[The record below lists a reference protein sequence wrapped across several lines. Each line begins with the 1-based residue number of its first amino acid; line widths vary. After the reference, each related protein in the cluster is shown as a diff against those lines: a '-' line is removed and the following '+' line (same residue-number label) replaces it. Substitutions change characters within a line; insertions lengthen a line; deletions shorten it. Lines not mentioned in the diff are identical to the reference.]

1 MPKISRKRIILL
13 VICLA
18 IIIPIILYVAAPKL
32 IVKRLIGLQRKA
44 AKLTVKSAVV
54 GDHTI
59 VYSEGG
65 TGETILM
72 VHGFG
77 GNKDNWL
84 RFAKFFTPQYHVIIP
99 DLPGYGESTRLED
112 ARYNIMAQVE
122 RLNAF
127 CKGLG
132 ISQFHM
138 VGNSMGGNISG
149 NYAAK
154 YPEMV
159 KTLALFDASGVNS
172 PIQSERERLIE
183 KGFNPMIVHS
193 RADFDRY
200 LKFIFAK
207 PPVIPP
213 IAKRVFAAEAAAD
226 KSKNEKLFQDMVMD
240 NFDLEGN
247 LSKIPQ
253 PTLILW
259 GDTDRVLDVSSVSIF
274 EKIRNHKKVIMKDC
288 GHVPMIERP
297 EETASLYLDFLKS
310 SHLSRTK

>member
-1 MPKISRKRIILL
+1 MPKLSRKRIILL

-18 IIIPIILYVAAPKL
+18 IVIPIILYVATPKL

-44 AKLTVKSAVV
+44 AKLAVKSAVV
-54 GDHTI
+54 GDHII

-99 DLPGYGESTRLED
+99 DLPGYGESTRLQD

-159 KTLALFDASGVNS
+159 KTLALW
-172 PIQSERERLIE
+172 
-183 KGFNPMIVHS
+183 M
-193 RADFDRY
+193 
-200 LKFIFAK
+200 
-207 PPVIPP
+207 
-213 IAKRVFAAEAAAD
+213 RV
-226 KSKNEKLFQDMVMD
+226 V
-240 NFDLEGN
+240 
-247 LSKIPQ
+247 
-253 PTLILW
+253 
-259 GDTDRVLDVSSVSIF
+259 
-274 EKIRNHKKVIMKDC
+274 
-288 GHVPMIERP
+288 
-297 EETASLYLDFLKS
+297 
-310 SHLSRTK
+310 

>member
-18 IIIPIILYVAAPKL
+18 IIIPIILYVAAPRL

-65 TGETILM
+65 TGETIIM

-84 RFAKFFTPQYHVIIP
+84 RFAKFITPQYHVLIP
-99 DLPGYGESTRLED
+99 DLPGYGESTRLEN

-132 ISQFHM
+132 ISQFHI

-149 NYAAK
+149 NYAAR

-159 KTLALFDASGVNS
+159 KTLALFASSGVKS
-172 PIQSERERLIE
+172 PIQNERERLIE
-183 KGFNPMIVHS
+183 KGFNPVVVHS
-193 RADFDRY
+193 PADFDRY
-200 LKFIFAK
+200 LKFIFVK
-207 PPVIPP
+207 PPFIPP
-213 IAKRVFAAEAAAD
+213 IAKKVFAEQAAEE
-226 KSKNEKLFQDMVMD
+226 KSKNEKLFQDMLMD
-240 NFDLEGN
+240 DLELEGN

-259 GDTDRVLDVSSVSIF
+259 GDTDRVVDVSSVSIF
-274 EKIRNHKKVIMKDC
+274 EKIKNHTKVIMKDC

-297 EETASLYLDFLKS
+297 EETASLYLDFLKG
-310 SHLSRTK
+310 SH

>member
-1 MPKISRKRIILL
+1 MPKLSRNRIILL
-13 VICLA
+13 LICLVV
-18 IIIPIILYVAAPKL
+18 IIPIALYVAAPRL
-32 IVKRLIGLQRKA
+32 MVKRLIGLQRKA

-65 TGETILM
+65 TGETIIM

-84 RFAKFFTPQYHVIIP
+84 RFAKFITPQYHVIIP
-99 DLPGYGESTRLED
+99 DLPGYGESTKLEN

-127 CKGLG
+127 CKELG
-132 ISQFHM
+132 ISKLHI

-159 KTLALFDASGVNS
+159 KTLALFASSGVKS
-172 PIQSERERLIE
+172 PIQNEREKLIE
-183 KGFNPMIVHS
+183 KGLNPVIVHS
-193 RADFDRY
+193 PADFDRY
-200 LKFIFAK
+200 LKFIFVK
-207 PPVIPP
+207 PPFIPP
-213 IAKRVFAAEAAAD
+213 IAKRIFAEEAAAD
-226 KSKNEKLFQDMVMD
+226 KSKNEKLFQDMLMD
-240 NFDLEGN
+240 DFELEGN

-259 GDTDRVLDVSSVSIF
+259 GDTDRVLHVSSVSIL
-274 EKIRNHKKVIMKDC
+274 EKIRNHKKVILKDC
-288 GHVPMIERP
+288 GRL
-297 EETASLYLDFLKS
+297 TLKGDAGSSLKKLAHSIKMKMG
-310 SHLSRTK
+310 R

>member
-1 MPKISRKRIILL
+1 LFSSYPPHSPLRCCAKTDGQAVNRAS
-13 VICLA
+13 A
-18 IIIPIILYVAAPKL
+18 
-32 IVKRLIGLQRKA
+32 KA
-44 AKLTVKSAVV
+44 TKLTVKSAVV

-65 TGETILM
+65 TGETIIM

-84 RFAKFFTPQYHVIIP
+84 RFVKFITPQYHVIIP
-99 DLPGYGESTRLED
+99 DLPGYGESTKLEN

-127 CKGLG
+127 CKELE
-132 ISQFHM
+132 ISKLHM

-159 KTLALFDASGVNS
+159 KTLALFTSSGVKS
-172 PIQSERERLIE
+172 PIQNEREKLIE
-183 KGFNPMIVHS
+183 KGLNPVIVHS
-193 RADFDRY
+193 PADFDRY
-200 LKFIFAK
+200 LKFIFVK
-207 PPVIPP
+207 PPFIPP
-213 IAKRVFAAEAAAD
+213 IAKRVFAEEAAAD
-226 KSKNEKLFQDMVMD
+226 KSKNEKLFQDMLMD
-240 NFDLEGN
+240 DFELEGN

-259 GDTDRVLDVSSVSIF
+259 GDTDRVLHVSSVSIL
-274 EKIRNHKKVIMKDC
+274 EKIRNHKKVILKDC

-297 EETASLYLDFLKS
+297 EETAPYTWIS
-310 SHLSRTK
+310 

>member
-1 MPKISRKRIILL
+1 MPRISRKRIILS
-13 VICLA
+13 VICLI

-32 IVKRLIGLQRKA
+32 IVKQLIGLQRKA

-84 RFAKFFTPQYHVIIP
+84 RFAKLITPQYHVVIP
-99 DLPGYGESTRLED
+99 DLPGYGESTRRQD
-112 ARYNIMAQVE
+112 AHYNIMAQVE

-127 CKGLG
+127 CKELG
-132 ISQFHM
+132 ISQFHI

-154 YPEMV
+154 YPETV
-159 KTLALFDASGVNS
+159 KTLALFDASGVKS
-172 PIQSERERLIE
+172 SIQSERERLIE

-200 LKFIFAK
+200 LKFIFVN
-207 PPVIPP
+207 PPAIPP
-213 IAKRVFAAEAAAD
+213 IAKRVFAEQAATD
-226 KSKNEKLFQDMVMD
+226 KSKNERLFQDMLID
-240 NFDLEGN
+240 NFELEDN
-247 LSKIPQ
+247 LSRISQ
-253 PTLILW
+253 STFILW
-259 GDTDRVLDVSSVSIF
+259 GDTDRVVDVSSVSIF
-274 EKIRNHKKVIMKDC
+274 ERIRNHKKVIMKDC

-297 EETASLYLDFLKS
+297 EETASLYLEFLKS
-310 SHLSRTK
+310 SHLNQTK

>member
-1 MPKISRKRIILL
+1 MPKVSRKRIILGL
-13 VICLA
+13 ICL
-18 IIIPIILYVAAPKL
+18 IIIVPIILYVAAPKL
-32 IVKRLIGLQRKA
+32 IVKQLIGLQRKA

-84 RFAKFFTPQYHVIIP
+84 RFAKWITPQYHVIIL
-99 DLPGYGESTRLED
+99 DLPGYGESTRLEN

-122 RLNAF
+122 RLKAF

-132 ISQFHM
+132 ISQFHI

-159 KTLALFDASGVNS
+159 KTLALFNASGVNS
-172 PIQSERERLIE
+172 PVRSERERLIE
-183 KGFNPMIVHS
+183 KGFNPMLVHS

-207 PPVIPP
+207 PPVIPA
-213 IAKRVFAAEAAAD
+213 IAKRVFAEEAAAD
-226 KSKNEKLFQDMVMD
+226 KSKNEKLFKDMLMD

-253 PTLILW
+253 LTLILW
-259 GDTDRVLDVSSVSIF
+259 GDTDQVLDVSSVSIF
-274 EKIRNHKKVIMKDC
+274 ERIKNHKKVIMKDC

-297 EETASLYLDFLKS
+297 EETASLYLDFLKG
-310 SHLSRTK
+310 SH

>member
-18 IIIPIILYVAAPKL
+18 IIIPIILYVAAPRL

-44 AKLTVKSAVV
+44 AKLTVKSAVL

-65 TGETILM
+65 TGETIIL

-84 RFAKFFTPQYHVIIP
+84 RFAKFITPQYHVIIP
-99 DLPGYGESTRLED
+99 DLPGYGESARLEN
-112 ARYNIMAQVE
+112 AHYNIMAQVE

-127 CKGLG
+127 CKRLG

-154 YPEMV
+154 YPERV
-159 KTLALFDASGVNS
+159 KTLALFASSGVKS

-183 KGFNPMIVHS
+183 KGFNPVVVH
-193 RADFDRY
+193 RPADFDRY
-200 LKFIFAK
+200 LKFIFVK
-207 PPVIPP
+207 PPFIPP
-213 IAKRVFAAEAAAD
+213 IAKRVFAEQAAEE
-226 KSKNEKLFQDMVMD
+226 KSKNEKLFQDMLMD
-240 NFDLEGN
+240 DLELEGN

-259 GDTDRVLDVSSVSIF
+259 GDTDRVIDVSSVSMF
-274 EKIRNHKKVIMKDC
+274 EKIKNHTKVIMKDC

-297 EETASLYLDFLKS
+297 EETASLYLNFLKG
-310 SHLSRTK
+310 SH